1 MYNVDE
7 SKQNYLEVR
16 FMSFIW
22 ASKKPKDGIATL
34 YESNITLNKAAS
46 SHFENAYNVLLGLDP
61 EKRRVAVKPI
71 TKEEFDI
78 GAIPQEK
85 RHKITVKASYARVSN
100 KKFLKE
106 VAELADIDLTD
117 NNSFKFKTKWSSD
130 DSLLIIDLNQ
140 PEV

>member
-1 MYNVDE
+1 
-7 SKQNYLEVR
+7 
-16 FMSFIW
+16 MSFIW

-61 EKRRVAVKPI
+61 ETKKIGVKPI

-100 KKFLKE
+100 KKFIKE
-106 VAELADIDLTD
+106 VANLIDIDLTN
-117 NNSFKFKTKWSSD
+117 NNSFKYKTKWSAE
-130 DSLLIIDLNQ
+130 DSLLIVDLNQ

>member
-1 MYNVDE
+1 
-7 SKQNYLEVR
+7 
-16 FMSFIW
+16 MSFIW
-22 ASKKPKDGIATL
+22 ASKKPKDGIATI

-61 EKRRVAVKPI
+61 ETNRVAVKPI

-78 GAIPQEK
+78 GAIPVEK

-100 KKFLKE
+100 KKFIKE
-106 VAELADIDLTD
+106 IANIANIDLTD
-117 NNSFKFKTKWSSD
+117 NSSYKFKTKWNSEE
-130 DSLLIIDLNQ
+130 SLLIIDLNQ